1 MTGKPGALETVTTAV
16 AVALPDA
23 LVAVSTYVVVAD
35 GETIVLPEEGRLPSP
50 WSMDTDV
57 ASNTLQPR
65 VDEPPAE
72 MVGGAALKKSTTGTP
87 DGEGD
92 PDTTTFTVT
101 DAVLPAAL
109 VATSV

>member
-1 MTGKPGALETVTTAV
+1 MTGRPGALETVTTAV

-23 LVAVSTYVVVAD
+23 LVAVSTYVVVVD
-35 GETIVLPEEGRLPSP
+35 GETVVLPELVRLPNP
-50 WSMDTDV
+50 WSMVTDV
-57 ASNTLQPR
+57 AFDTLQLR

-72 MVGGAALKKSTTGTP
+72 MVAGAALKELIVGTP
-87 DGEGD
+87 AGEGV
-92 PDTTTFTVT
+92 PDTTTCTVT